1 MNIRNSNFISLH
13 MDKQD
18 IEHAFIFD
26 GQTRTFINSL
36 IAEGYLKKIG
46 DRYYKPTEKL
56 LDAIYLP
63 DVFIMTADQRR
74 YLTRNSSFTKSQ
86 LNVVF
91 SDQIIKWL
99 MINNWIYTDA
109 NSRYRKTEA
118 FNDFLF
124 EGNEAISFK

>member
-1 MNIRNSNFISLH
+1 